1 MARVL
6 RTAGLRRACLEH
18 APLLFARVCE
28 PSDRE
33 LGELGEE
40 IAARELVRSG
50 LTILGRRV
58 RTRFGEVD
66 VVAREG
72 RDLVAVEV
80 KTCRFSPPPC
90 PRGVDR
96 ERMLAWRWRADG
108 RLGAKQRARLER
120 AAVLLARE
128 RGLVAR
134 VDLVEVLLD
143 RRRARFE
150 PRVEHRRDVGRK
162 QP

>member
-1 MARVL
+1 ATPTMIPFSIMMLAQDGTPTTTPGTTTGTPTGTTGAPGPAPSMFDGLMSMAPPLLLCFGVFYLIVL
-6 RTAGLRRACLEH
+6 RPEQRQKKLRLAILADVARLFRTAGLRRVCLEH
-18 APLLFARVCE
+18 APLLFARICE

-50 LTILGRRV
+50 LEILGRRV

-80 KTCRFSPPPC
+80 
-90 PRGVDR
+90 
-96 ERMLAWRWRADG
+96 
-108 RLGAKQRARLER
+108 
-120 AAVLLARE
+120 
-128 RGLVAR
+128 
-134 VDLVEVLLD
+134 
-143 RRRARFE
+143 
-150 PRVEHRRDVGRK
+150 
-162 QP
+162 